1 MITVKL
7 RKSWLPALV
16 TTHRP
21 KLLAVSLALLSLAQA
36 VFLPWPRV
44 LRSIKLWSTDEV
56 LTFSQWLVINN
67 ALFTASLTGVFPT
80 VPQILKRNLL

>member
-1 MITVKL
+1 MLTKPVQYDHCETSE
-7 RKSWLPALV
+7 RLV
-16 TTHRP
+16 ASSSHYSTHRP

-56 LTFSQWLVINN
+56 LTS
-67 ALFTASLTGVFPT
+67 
-80 VPQILKRNLL
+80 

>member
-7 RKSWLPALV
+7 REGLLAALV

-36 VFLPWPRV
+36 VLLPWPRV

-56 LTFSQWLVINN
+56 LT
-67 ALFTASLTGVFPT
+67 T
-80 VPQILKRNLL
+80 VSG